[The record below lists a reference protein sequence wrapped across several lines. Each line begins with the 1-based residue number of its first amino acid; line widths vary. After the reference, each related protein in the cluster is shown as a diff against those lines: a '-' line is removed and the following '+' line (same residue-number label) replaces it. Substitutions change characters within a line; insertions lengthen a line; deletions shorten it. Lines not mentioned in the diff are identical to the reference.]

1 MQIKKYIAPS
11 LREAIEKMKAELGEE
26 AIVLSARVLEDG
38 RPTKQFEVVAGIDP
52 VEKRT
57 KSSNN
62 NAAGN
67 NQEQPRERFRT
78 PADKPRTS
86 ISVQEK
92 AEPPKPK
99 EPDFQKALDELKLK
113 IYQAKNEKPRP
124 PDSKLPA
131 KMPGDMVKKIPGKQ
145 AFMLDALRTDLLDK
159 DIDPTIVATI
169 VEEVGKTA
177 QFLKPADLEATVVSL
192 LASMINVSGFE
203 IKKRKSGKI
212 VALAGPTGVGKTTC
226 IAKLA
231 VISKLLHKL
240 DIGLISLD
248 TYRLGAIDQLKTFA
262 EISEIDFL
270 VAYDEK
276 DLPAM
281 VRKFKNKDVIFLD
294 TAGRSQNNTKLIEET
309 KKALSSVTV
318 DEVILV
324 LSATAS
330 TTNLIDSAKKFSVFN
345 YGGIIFTKLDESV
358 AYGNILNTI
367 VKTKASIKYVTNGQV
382 IPDDIIAAD
391 PEVIASLIY
400 TGKY

>member
-1 MQIKKYIAPS
+1 MQIKKYIAAS
-11 LREAIEKMKAELGEE
+11 LREAIEEMKAELGED
-26 AIVLSARVLEDG
+26 AIVLSARVIDEG
-38 RPTKQFEVVAGIDP
+38 SRTKQFEVVAGIDP
-52 VEKRT
+52 VEKKT
-57 KSSNN
+57 KTGGAIRENYPKQV
-62 NAAGN
+62 
-67 NQEQPRERFRT
+67 QEQRQIPVERPRR
-78 PADKPRTS
+78 S
-86 ISVQEK
+86 ISVQET
-92 AEPPKPK
+92 AEPRKPK

-113 IYQAKNEKPRP
+113 IYQAKNGQSPAPEKKVPVRKP
-124 PDSKLPA
+124 VDSANKL
-131 KMPGDMVKKIPGKQ
+131 PGKQ
-145 AFMLDALRTDLLDK
+145 AFMLDTLRADLLDK
-159 DIDPTIVATI
+159 DIDPSIAATI

-177 QFLKPADLEATVVSL
+177 EFLKPADLGATVISL
-192 LASMINVSGFE
+192 LASMITVSGFE

-231 VISKLLHKL
+231 IISKLLHKL

-276 DLPAM
+276 DLPSM
-281 VRKFKNKDVIFLD
+281 VKKFKNKDIIFLD

-309 KKALSSVTV
+309 KKAISSVNV

-330 TTNLIDSAKKFSVFN
+330 STNLIDTAKKFSVFN

-358 AYGNILNTI
+358 SYGNILNTL

-391 PEVIASLIY
+391 PEVIANLIY
-400 TGKY
+400 TGRY